1 MLTSLGNISGVV
13 PYTAFYAKEDY
24 IKNNKETI
32 NSFRKALNKGLEFVR
47 NNDEEKIA
55 KSIQNQFPDLS
66 FNDLKEIV
74 KRYKDADSWYETTF
88 VNKNDYDRLL
98 DIMLYGKTID
108 EKVNIDLLITND

>member
-1 MLTSLGNISGVV
+1 M
-13 PYTAFYAKEDY
+13 
-24 IKNNKETI
+24 
-32 NSFRKALNKGLEFVR
+32 NKGLEFVR